1 MTKVMNLVKQA
12 GGLAI
17 AEILNPEP
25 SDILIPRLDPKKV
38 AAFEAFR
45 PSFYDERFGCV
56 RAELHAIVVD
66 DGSLETVAYYDAL
79 VPDGDDRVRMT
90 TYRYEVVDRVIT
102 AVKQYPM
109 QVLHRSE
116 VAHRHRPR
124 WRLMR

>member
-1 MTKVMNLVKQA
+1 MTKMMNLVKQA

-17 AEILNPEP
+17 AEMLSSET

-38 AAFEAFR
+38 AAFESFR

-56 RAELHAIVVD
+56 RAELHAIIVD
-66 DGSLETVAYYDAL
+66 DGTFETVAYYDAM
-79 VPDGDDRVRMT
+79 VPDGENNVRMT
-90 TYRYEVVDRVIT
+90 TYRYEVVDNVIT
-102 AVKQYPM
+102 AVKQYPT
-109 QVLHRSE
+109 QSLHRTE